1 MRLQCSDLSPD
12 GSSFTRSLSSY
23 IRGSPVS
30 GPWIKGQPPLSP
42 DIGPGSGLRRS
53 SLIFPQRV
61 TLSLAPA
68 PTCFLR
74 VSLATGIGSERRSL
88 RRAHAPKQLPQ
99 GYLRPQS

>member
-68 PTCFLR
+68 PP
-74 VSLATGIGSERRSL
+74 VSCECHLLPGLAVSGGL
-88 RRAHAPKQLPQ
+88 
-99 GYLRPQS
+99 